1 MLLLL
6 PAICVMFRLVRLLL
20 MAYSKESPLFKYF
33 CTAMSE
39 AVFQVLPG
47 ERERV
52 TAHLGVLGMSEE
64 QIRRVPRRYWRRNCR
79 CVK

>member
-1 MLLLL
+1 
-6 PAICVMFRLVRLLL
+6 
-20 MAYSKESPLFKYF
+20 
-33 CTAMSE
+33 MSE